1 MKRARMV
8 DWDYL
13 VEAFHATHVRFF
25 LAMLAWLMVVSLYG
39 C

>member
-1 MKRARMV
+1 MKRARIF

-13 VEAFHATHVRFF
+13 VEAFHLVHVRFF
-25 LAMLAWLMVVSLYG
+25 LVMFLLLMVVSLYG